1 MDQEQAEITKIY
13 DEMFDMIKRTSED
26 LESRFDS
33 EESKITL
40 ESKGML
46 SSHTQSVMSS
56 ASKFTGNSELTT
68 QSLGET
74 PISTR

>member
-56 ASKFTGNSELTT
+56 ASKFTGNSELATKA
-68 QSLGET
+68 LGET
-74 PISTR
+74 PISTK

>member
-1 MDQEQAEITKIY
+1 
-13 DEMFDMIKRTSED
+13 MIKRTSED

-40 ESKGML
+40 ESKGVL

-68 QSLGET
+68 
-74 PISTR
+74 

>member
-13 DEMFDMIKRTSED
+13 DEMFDMMKRTSED

-56 ASKFTGNSELTT
+56 ASKVTGNSELTT
-68 QSLGET
+68 QTLGET